1 VVDLNRQNL
10 RSSENDRSLSTTH
23 NQKMNKT
30 KKEVEVIFIE
40 SDDDDEEEVEA
51 MVVDEEEEEVD
62 VRSSNC
68 ILSYVCRMT
77 NIHSCFCLFRE
88 T

>member
-1 VVDLNRQNL
+1 M
-10 RSSENDRSLSTTH
+10 
-23 NQKMNKT
+23 KKT
-30 KKEVEVIFIE
+30 KDMEKEVEVIHVE
-40 SDDDDEEEVEA
+40 SDDDDEEEVKA

-77 NIHSCFCLFRE
+77 HIHSCFCLFRE